1 MHAMEDYLRTREEA
15 RKPQPI
21 WSAQAIGVCLI
32 VLGAVTAGLS
42 WFASWE
48 GSILRSLGFYL
59 IPLGVALLLLGVKGT
74 ARYRVTE
81 TTRYPQQTGEIVD
94 MFFQTLG
101 ENYLWIAVASMIF
114 WLSLV
119 AVGMM

>member
-48 GSILRSLGFYL
+48 GSILRSLGFYF